1 MKLTK
6 ALKTKNSLIAEI
18 QTLKEIITNN
28 NVILKQNIRQYNIE
42 ETFAKL
48 LKKVSD
54 LAKLKK
60 DISVANNGIYE
71 NIFLLA
77 EYKGLIEFLKTV
89 DTTTGLSIK
98 DDYRQSV
105 VFEYEASIK
114 DVNKKTIIEELVKS
128 IEKLQDEVDEYNTTK
143 EI

>member
-6 ALKTKNSLIAEI
+6 ALKAKNSLIAEI
-18 QTLKEIITNN
+18 QTLKEIIKDN
-28 NVILKQNIRQYNIE
+28 NVILKQNTRQYNIE

-54 LAKLKK
+54 LAKLKR

-98 DDYRQSV
+98 DDFRQV
-105 VFEYEASIK
+105 VAFEYEASIK
-114 DVNKKTIIEELVKS
+114 DVNKKVLIEELVKS
-128 IEKLQDEVDEYNTTK
+128 IEKIQDEVDEYNITK